1 MIVTALI
8 LAGLASILKVAVF
21 LLILGVLIIFHEFGH
36 FVFAKRFG
44 VTVSDF
50 AVGFGPTLFAIRRGG
65 TNYRI
70 NALPL
75 GGYCNM
81 LGEDSAEGAGDPG
94 NFQNKPVWMR
104 FLIIL
109 AGPVFNFVLA
119 AAIFAFIGSAVGLP
133 TPTNVVQEVQ
143 AGSPAAA
150 AGLAA
155 GDEIVALDGSP
166 VRSGVEML
174 NYVHQRANKLIAV
187 DVIHEGHLEY
197 LRIKARAVT
206 VAGQTVGQFGFL
218 PHQVYQ
224 RMAFGPGIVWGFSM
238 VRDTVYQQVTG
249 IVGAIERHDA
259 SVISGPVGIAHI
271 VIAAEGLG
279 IIWVLQ
285 IAGILSVVLGLFNLL
300 PWPALDGGRLA
311 FLAVEAV
318 RGRPIP
324 PEKEGLVHATGFA
337 LLMVLVVF
345 ITYHDIKVWI
355 GGHGGL

>member
-1 MIVTALI
+1 MLTILI
-8 LAGLASILKVAVF
+8 LAGLSSIFKVAVF
-21 LLILGVLIIFHEFGH
+21 LVILGVLIVFHEFGH

-44 VTVSDF
+44 VTVNDF
-50 AVGFGPTLFAIRRGG
+50 AVGFGPTLFVTRRGG
-65 TNYRI
+65 TNYRL

-81 LGEDSAEGAGDPG
+81 LGEDSAEGIGDPG
-94 NFQNKPVWMR
+94 NFQNKPVWVR

-133 TPTNVVQEVQ
+133 TPTNVVQQVQ
-143 AGSPAAA
+143 PGSPAAA
-150 AGLAA
+150 AGLMP
-155 GDEIVALDGSP
+155 GDEIVMLDGSP
-166 VRSGVEML
+166 VRSGAEMVD
-174 NYVHQRANKLIAV
+174 YIHQRANKLIAV
-187 DVIHEGHLEY
+187 DVLHRGTLEY
-197 LRIKARAVT
+197 LRIKARPISI
-206 VAGQTVGQFGFL
+206 AGQTVGQFGFAPRL
-218 PHQVYQ
+218 AYQ
-224 RMAFGPGIVWGFSM
+224 HMAFGPGILWGFSM

-259 SVISGPVGIAHI
+259 SVVSGPVGIAHY
-271 VIAAEGLG
+271 VIAAEDLG
-279 IIWVLQ
+279 IFWVLQ

-311 FLAVEAV
+311 FLVVEAV

-345 ITYHDIKVWI
+345 ITYHDIRQWI